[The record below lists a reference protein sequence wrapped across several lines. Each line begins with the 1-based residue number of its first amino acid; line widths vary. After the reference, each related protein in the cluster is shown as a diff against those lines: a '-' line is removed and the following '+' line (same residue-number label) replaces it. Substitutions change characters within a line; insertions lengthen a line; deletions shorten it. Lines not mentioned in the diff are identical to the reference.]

1 MSTPYPSSPS
11 IPNAPSTTDPGNF
24 IFAGGGSGG
33 HIYPG
38 LAIAEELRRLSA
50 NPNPNPDGPLF
61 VVSDRPLDAKI
72 MKDAGHSF
80 ERSPARPMIAR
91 PAGLLR
97 FAFGWFAAKS
107 DARYI
112 LRIAQDWPAVED
124 VHIVAMGGFVAAPF
138 VRVAKRLGLSV
149 TMVNLDAVPGKANKY
164 IARHA
169 DRIFT
174 AARVPAEHRDGR
186 DWIEV
191 PPIVRASAR
200 ATRTRDECRR
210 ELGLDPTRPVL
221 MITGGSQGLASLN
234 NFAAAFA
241 ASPAG
246 QRTLREQRWQIL
258 HQTGTKFEAAIRA
271 AYERANIDAR
281 VVPFTDQMGLW
292 YGASDLA
299 LCTAGAGNI
308 AEIWQNKTP
317 ALLLPYPYHND
328 EHQKFNAAPLSECDG
343 AVVRK
348 DWIDPELNLEHNGSE
363 LEALLTDP
371 ARRAAM
377 RANLEKLGP
386 ADGATRIAQALLD
399 SIQGRS
405 GPANRR

>member
-1 MSTPYPSSPS
+1 MSTPDPSNPSPLGT
-11 IPNAPSTTDPGNF
+11 PSTTDPGNF

-50 NPNPNPDGPLF
+50 NPNPHPGGPLF
-61 VVSDRPLDAKI
+61 IVSDRALDAKI
-72 MKDAGHSF
+72 MKDSGYSF
-80 ERSPARPMIAR
+80 DRSPARPMIAR
-91 PAGLLR
+91 PAGLVR
-97 FAFGWFAAKS
+97 FAFGWFAAKRQ
-107 DARYI
+107 ARDNL
-112 LRIAQDWPAVED
+112 LRGQDWMAVD
-124 VHIVAMGGFVAAPF
+124 GVHVVAMGGFVAAPF
-138 VRVAKRLGLSV
+138 VRVAKRLGLPV
-149 TMVNLDAVPGKANKY
+149 TMVNLDAIPGKANRY

-174 AARVPAEHRDGR
+174 AARVPPEHRAGHE
-186 DWIEV
+186 WIEV
-191 PPIVRASAR
+191 PPIVRAAAR
-200 ATRTRDECRR
+200 ATKSRDECRR

-221 MITGGSQGLASLN
+221 MVTGGSQGLASIN

-246 QRTLREQRWQIL
+246 QRTLRHHRWQIL

-271 AYERANIDAR
+271 AYESANIAAT
-281 VVPFTDQMGLW
+281 VVPFTDKMGLW
-292 YGASDLA
+292 WGAADLA

-317 ALLLPYPYHND
+317 ALLLPYPHHKD
-328 EHQKFNAAPLSECDG
+328 EHQKFNAAPLSECAG
-343 AVVRK
+343 AVVCK
-348 DWIDPELNLEHNGSE
+348 DWIDPKLNLEHNAPE
-363 LEALLTDP
+363 LESLLASPD
-371 ARRAAM
+371 RREAM

-399 SIQGRS
+399 GIRGRS
-405 GPANRR
+405 GPANVA